1 MQENVTVSEELHEI
15 ENVTN
20 INGCFLLR
28 ARDNAIIDS
37 TLPLKIPDEILWEIA
52 VLRDTFQQFSSG
64 IDHGSL
70 KNITLEGER
79 GYIFIYNLPPQFI
92 LLAMGS
98 KDLNLS
104 IIQFAMLDILQRLN
118 QKIEVLGETLLNTP
132 AKAFAAV
139 GEGAAIPTLVTS
151 EEKGKIPKEIP
162 SVSSARV
169 AAQSRAALAEARERE
184 PSIPVPA
191 TVTPVEQPP
200 ATVTP
205 VEQPPA
211 TVTPVEQPPVVSSPV
226 QLGVSIPE
234 TLPELKGKSQAEKN
248 TILSAVFER
257 LKVDIKTAKGA
268 EVAALLEMI
277 KDAVLDNFGTSLA
290 LFDISRNARDFKN
303 VHAQLTPQ
311 QVLLLRDRIMNWAQ
325 RIIK

>member
-1 MQENVTVSEELHEI
+1 MQENVTVSEELREI

-64 IDHGSL
+64 VEHGSL

-92 LLAMGS
+92 LLAMGA

-104 IIQFAMLDILQRLN
+104 IIQFAMLDILQRIN
-118 QKIEVLGETLLNTP
+118 RKIEILGETLLNAP

-139 GEGAAIPTLVTS
+139 GEGAAIPALVTS

-162 SVSSARV
+162 AVSSARV
-169 AAQSRAALAEARERE
+169 AAQARAALAEARERE
-184 PSIPVPA
+184 PFIPVPA
-191 TVTPVEQPP
+191 PI
-200 ATVTP
+200 TP

-211 TVTPVEQPPVVSSPV
+211 TVTPVEQPPVVSFPV

-257 LKVDIKTAKGA
+257 LKVDVKTAKGA

-277 KDAVLDNFGTSLA
+277 KDAVLENFGTSLA